1 MYTTRVC
8 FRTKFAAKL
17 LTKYSMY
24 LENFIQRD
32 IIIKPFI
39 INKTSNI
46 SYDREI
52 NAINCKR

>member
-32 IIIKPFI
+32 NYK
-39 INKTSNI
+39 
-46 SYDREI
+46 
-52 NAINCKR
+52 AIYN